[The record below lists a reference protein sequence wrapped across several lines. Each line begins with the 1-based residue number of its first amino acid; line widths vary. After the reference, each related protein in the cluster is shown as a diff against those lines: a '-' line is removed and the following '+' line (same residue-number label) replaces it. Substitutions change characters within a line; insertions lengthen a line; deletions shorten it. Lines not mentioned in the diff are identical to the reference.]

1 MPQAPIDVLTI
12 GNAIVDVLARVEDH
26 FLEEN
31 KLTKAAMRLIEE
43 TEAHRLYD
51 LIGPSV
57 IISGGS
63 AANTAAG
70 IASLGGRAS
79 FIGKVRDD
87 QLGEF
92 FTHDIRAA
100 GVSFDVGPSNSG
112 PATARSFILVTPDGE
127 RTMNTY
133 LGACVTL
140 SEEDVAKSAVE
151 QAQITYLEGYLWDP
165 PAAKQAFVKAARLA
179 RAAGRKVALTLSDS
193 FCVDRHRKS
202 FQELIARDVD
212 ILFANEKELKSLYLA
227 PNFDEAMQ
235 RARQEV
241 ELAVLTRSEAGSVIV
256 TNEEFHVVEAE
267 KVAKV
272 VDVTGAGDLYASG
285 FLFGMTHGRSL
296 SECGR
301 LGSLA
306 AAEVISHLG
315 ARPQTSLR
323 MLAVKAGIPV

>member
-12 GNAIVDVLARVEDH
+12 GNAIVDVLARVKDQ
-26 FLEEN
+26 FLAEN

-70 IASLGGRAS
+70 IASFGGRAS

-100 GVSFDVGPSNSG
+100 GVSFDVSPSNSG

-179 RAAGRKVALTLSDS
+179 RGAGRKVALTLSDS
-193 FCVDRHRKS
+193 FCVDRHRRS
-202 FQELIARDVD
+202 FQELIARDID

-227 PNFDEAMQ
+227 PTFDDAMQ
-235 RARQEV
+235 RARREV

-256 TNEEFHVVEAE
+256 TNDEFHVVEAE
-267 KVAKV
+267 KVAQV
-272 VDVTGAGDLYASG
+272 VDVTGAGHLYASG
-285 FLFGMTHGRSL
+285 FLFGMTH
-296 SECGR
+296 
-301 LGSLA
+301 A
-306 AAEVISHLG
+306 
-315 ARPQTSLR
+315 
-323 MLAVKAGIPV
+323 

>member
-12 GNAIVDVLARVEDH
+12 GNAIVDVLARVDDQ
-26 FLEEN
+26 FIARN
-31 KLTKAAMRLIEE
+31 KLTKASMRLIDEP
-43 TEAHRLYD
+43 EAHRLYD

-87 QLGEF
+87 QLGHF

-100 GVSFDVGPSNSG
+100 GVSFDVGVSNSG
-112 PATARSFILVTPDGE
+112 PATAQSFILVTPDGE

-140 SEEDVAKSAVE
+140 TPEDVDRFTVE
-151 QAQITYLEGYLWDP
+151 EAEITYLEGYLWDP
-165 PAAKQAFVKAARLA
+165 PAAKNAFLKAARLA
-179 RAAGRKVALTLSDS
+179 RGAGRKVALTLSDS
-193 FCVDRHRKS
+193 FCVERHRQS
-202 FQELIARDVD
+202 FRELIIRDID
-212 ILFANEKELKSLYLA
+212 ILFANEKELKSLYETRT
-227 PNFDEAMQ
+227 FDEALQLVRDDAEM
-235 RARQEV
+235 AI
-241 ELAVLTRSEAGSVIV
+241 LTRSEAGSIV
-256 TNEEFHVVEAE
+256 VKQDEFHVVEAQ
-267 KVAKV
+267 KVERV
-272 VDVTGAGDLYASG
+272 VDATGAGDLYASG
-285 FLFGMTHGRSL
+285 FLHGLTRGRAL
-296 SECGR
+296 AECAR

-315 ARPQTSLR
+315 ARPQTSLAE
-323 MLAVKAGIPV
+323 LARSAGLL

>member
-12 GNAIVDVLARVEDH
+12 GNAIVDVLARVKDH
-26 FLEEN
+26 FLAEN

-70 IASLGGRAS
+70 IASFGGRAS

-100 GVSFDVGPSNSG
+100 GVSFDVSPSSSG

-140 SEEDVAKSAVE
+140 SEDDVAKSAVE

-179 RAAGRKVALTLSDS
+179 RGAGRKVALTLSDS

-202 FQELIARDVD
+202 FQELIARDID

-227 PNFDEAMQ
+227 LTFDDAMQ
-235 RARQEV
+235 RARREV

-256 TNEEFHVVEAE
+256 TNDEFHVVEAE
-267 KVAKV
+267 KVAQV
-272 VDVTGAGDLYASG
+272 VDATGAGDLYASG

-323 MLAVKAGIPV
+323 DLANKAGVPV

>member
-12 GNAIVDVLARVEDH
+12 GNAIVDVLARVDDH
-26 FLEEN
+26 FLQRN

-70 IASLGGRAS
+70 IASFGGRAS

-100 GVSFDVGPSNSG
+100 GVTFEVSPSNSG

-140 SEEDVAKSAVE
+140 SEEDIEKKAVE

-179 RAAGRKVALTLSDS
+179 RGAGRKVALTLSDS
-193 FCVDRHRKS
+193 FCVGRHRKS
-202 FQELIARDVD
+202 FEELIARDID

-227 PNFDEAMQ
+227 ATFDDALQ

-256 TNEEFHVVEAE
+256 TKEEFHVVEAQ
-267 KVAKV
+267 KVAQL
-272 VDVTGAGDLYASG
+272 VDATGAGDLYASG
-285 FLFGMTHGRSL
+285 FLFGLTRGRSL
-296 SECGR
+296 NDCGR

-315 ARPQTSLR
+315 ARPQASLR
-323 MLAVKAGIPV
+323 KLAAGAGLLA